1 MVKQE
6 NPWLSKSARKAVREV
21 STHDEPFCAPRTDC
35 LSACWPVMR
44 ANIDLRR
51 GTPAWPFW
59 FRARCKILGKEN
71 RKRVAILSCDEK
83 PGNRAAH
90 QFLDAGYRA

>member
-1 MVKQE
+1 MVKQ
-6 NPWLSKSARKAVREV
+6 KREEGR
-21 STHDEPFCAPRTDC
+21 SRSE
-35 LSACWPVMR
+35 
-44 ANIDLRR
+44 
-51 GTPAWPFW
+51 
-59 FRARCKILGKEN
+59 RARRAILRSTNRLLERMLARHAREHRPTAGHTCLAHLVQGTVCKILGKEN